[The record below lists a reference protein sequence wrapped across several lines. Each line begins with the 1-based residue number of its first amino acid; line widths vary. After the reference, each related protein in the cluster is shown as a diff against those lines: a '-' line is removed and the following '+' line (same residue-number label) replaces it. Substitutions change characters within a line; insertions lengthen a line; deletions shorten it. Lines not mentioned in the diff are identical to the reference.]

1 MLARR
6 SVLCMLIAMPLAIRS
21 LPLAAAEAIR
31 MRALYETD
39 GSFSE
44 LAESLKGQQVT
55 IKGFMAP
62 PLKPMVTFFVLTQGP
77 VEVCPFCDSEASWP
91 RDIIFVRPKERVAP
105 KTGRPL
111 LVTGT
116 LELGTETDPET
127 GFVSRV
133 RLVGA
138 EYEEA

>member
-1 MLARR
+1 MVTRR
-6 SVLCMLIAMPLAIRS
+6 TALGIL
-21 LPLAAAEAIR
+21 LAAPVIARASMAIAEPIR
-31 MRALYETD
+31 MRALYERD

-44 LAESLKGQQVT
+44 LAESLKNQRVV
-55 IKGFMAP
+55 IRGFMAP

-91 RDIIFVRPKERVAP
+91 RDIIFVRPKGRTAP
-105 KTGRPL
+105 RTGRPL
-111 LVTGT
+111 LVSGI

-133 RLVGA
+133 RLVDA
-138 EYEEA
+138 ELVS